1 MKTKEE
7 LITAI
12 AALPIYEYRE
22 VALKVPAPEVQVDQ
36 GAVAASVPD
45 QYRDVPANWTAI
57 TEIGS
62 NNPICFAS
70 NRYKLMQMFEAF
82 NPLVQAHADV
92 NGKLAVNR
100 GFAVLDLFPVDES
113 MTVPGPNGAIYR
125 IGMSAYNSVDRTS
138 ALMIRFSVTDG
149 NRIITFPSNVATYY
163 QAHVGAVKEKT
174 DKYMDLMVKIKE
186 FWPQVVGDMSNTE
199 VTKDLFASITK
210 DFKTDPQI
218 IKALQL
224 EIDSGAKYSLWS
236 MMLEIYDRM
245 GRKHSKS
252 DVHLRKRQDE
262 FIGSIMDWAKM
273 MVVFG

>member
-7 LITAI
+7 LLTAI

-22 VALKVPAPEVQVDQ
+22 VALKVPAPE
-36 GAVAASVPD
+36 APAAEDRASAEYV
-45 QYRDVPANWTAI
+45 DVPASWTAI
-57 TEIGS
+57 TEVGS

-82 NPLVQAHADV
+82 TPLVQAHTDV
-92 NGKLAVNR
+92 NGKLVVNR

-113 MTVPGPNGAIYR
+113 MMVPGPNGAVYK

-149 NRIITFPSNVATYY
+149 TRIITFPKNVATYY

-174 DKYMDLMVKIKE
+174 DRYMDLMLKIKE
-186 FWPQVVGDMSNTE
+186 FWPQIISDMANTE
-199 VTKDLFASITK
+199 VTPDLFDTLTK

-218 IKALQL
+218 VKHLKL
-224 EIDSGAKYSLWS
+224 EIDAGSKYNLWGL
-236 MMLEIYDRM
+236 MLEIYDRM
-245 GRKHSKS
+245 GKKFAKS
-252 DVHLRKRQDE
+252 DVHMRKRQDE
-262 FIGSIMDWAKM
+262 FIDSVMDWSKM
-273 MVVFG
+273 LKVFG